1 MRKTFLI
8 LAYIFT
14 ALSVLFSA
22 LPLDTLAFAPI
33 GIATVFIVLA
43 FVKSET
49 KQRTWPKRLFIV
61 TYICAAIVVVKTAF
75 IKDEVEV
82 DQQFEQQ
89 KIETKQEAKKDLEEL
104 EGLE

>member
-8 LAYIFT
+8 LSYIFT

-22 LPLDTLAFAPI
+22 LPLDTLAFIPI
-33 GIATVFIVLA
+33 GLATICLVIAFL
-43 FVKSET
+43 KSDIS
-49 KQRTWPKRLFIV
+49 QRTWPKRLFII
-61 TYICAAIVVVKTAF
+61 TYLCAAVVIVKTF
-75 IKDEVEV
+75 FFKDEVAV

-89 KIETKQEAKKDLEEL
+89 KIETKQEAKKELEEL